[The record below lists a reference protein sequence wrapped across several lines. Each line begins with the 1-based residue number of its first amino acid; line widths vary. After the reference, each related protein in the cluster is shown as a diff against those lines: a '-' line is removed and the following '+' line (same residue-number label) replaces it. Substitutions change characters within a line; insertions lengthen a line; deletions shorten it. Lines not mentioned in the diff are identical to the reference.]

1 MLSDNTTTMNSET
14 ENSLKVDV
22 PKRTDSGRSR
32 QPVLSPHKTDTFL
45 FLASTRSEGGDLL
58 SLRRR
63 LEFQSKRGRVLSLD
77 PGARVPSRFLPSR
90 FLGGSCKQTG

>member
-45 FLASTRSEGGDLL
+45 FLASTRSEGAISSLYSGD
-58 SLRRR
+58 S
-63 LEFQSKRGRVLSLD
+63 SS
-77 PGARVPSRFLPSR
+77 SRSV
-90 FLGGSCKQTG
+90 

>member
-45 FLASTRSEGGDLL
+45 FLASTRSEGVISSLYAGDSSSSRSVGGCFLWT
-58 SLRRR
+58 
-63 LEFQSKRGRVLSLD
+63 LERGFR
-77 PGARVPSRFLPSR
+77 A
-90 FLGGSCKQTG
+90 GSCRAGS